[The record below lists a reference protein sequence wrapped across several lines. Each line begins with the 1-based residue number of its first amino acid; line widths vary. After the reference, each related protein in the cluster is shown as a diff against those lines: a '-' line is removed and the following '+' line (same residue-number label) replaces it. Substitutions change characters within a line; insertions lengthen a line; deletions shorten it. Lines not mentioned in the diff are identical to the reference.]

1 MKDWI
6 LKYKEWIFVF
16 LIGMSVS
23 WPLFAPGYFSHHDD
37 LQVLRVY
44 EMRQCIED
52 FQIPCRWSKNLGFG
66 NGFPIYNYY
75 GVFPYYIGGLI
86 SFVTGYILSAK
97 ILFFVAVFGAA
108 VSMWLLTRELFDK
121 YSAAVATSLYV
132 YAPYR
137 ALDIYVRGALAEAW
151 SIALLPLVM
160 YGFLKLS
167 KESRQRWFLLATF
180 SLLGLLTSHNIMT
193 IFFGPILVMWLIW
206 CGVVYKA
213 GIGRI
218 CLSFALGVLL
228 SSFFLFPAFLEKGLI
243 QNESLTRFD
252 LDFRVHFVTI
262 TQLFFSRFW
271 GYGASVEGP
280 WDGLSF
286 QVGWPL
292 WWMIPMAVVLLVIR
306 FFKKDFQS
314 NMKIVV
320 LLLVLIVIFLL
331 SVFMTHN
338 KSAFIWEEIS
348 LLHFAQFPWRFLA
361 VSIFSASLIGA
372 GFVYLLPKQLKM
384 LMVIGIVLLSV
395 VFNVGYFQPD
405 KYYFESTDAN
415 KLSGSE
421 WDRQTSSIILD
432 YLPKTA
438 FEPREKA
445 PAQPI
450 VVSGE
455 GEVSGYV
462 AKSNSY
468 SFKFITANGAKV
480 ELPIFYFP
488 GWDLKIN
495 NNVTSIKHDNLLGRI
510 NFEVPGGEY
519 KVEGRFGDTMVR
531 SIGNWMT
538 LLGIVLVVIYLRY
551 AKNKHIRF

>member
-6 LKYKEWIFVF
+6 SKYKEWIFVF

-121 YSAAVATSLYV
+121 YSAVVATSLYV

-167 KESRQRWFLLATF
+167 KESSQRWFLLATF

-218 CLSFALGVLL
+218 CLSFGLGVLL
-228 SSFFLFPAFLEKGLI
+228 SSFFLLPAFLEKGLI

-306 FFKKDFQS
+306 FFKKDFQR

-320 LLLVLIVIFLL
+320 LLLVLIVIFSL

-384 LMVIGIVLLSV
+384 LTVIGIVL
-395 VFNVGYFQPD
+395 
-405 KYYFESTDAN
+405 
-415 KLSGSE
+415 
-421 WDRQTSSIILD
+421 
-432 YLPKTA
+432 
-438 FEPREKA
+438 
-445 PAQPI
+445 
-450 VVSGE
+450 
-455 GEVSGYV
+455 
-462 AKSNSY
+462 
-468 SFKFITANGAKV
+468 
-480 ELPIFYFP
+480 
-488 GWDLKIN
+488 
-495 NNVTSIKHDNLLGRI
+495 
-510 NFEVPGGEY
+510 
-519 KVEGRFGDTMVR
+519 
-531 SIGNWMT
+531 
-538 LLGIVLVVIYLRY
+538 
-551 AKNKHIRF
+551 